1 MLQVSDLDVRYG
13 PIRALRG
20 VSIEVGHGEF
30 VGIVGPNGA
39 GKSTLL
45 LSIVGAVRPQA
56 GQIVFEDQRLI
67 GASPED
73 IVRRGIALVPEGREI
88 FGELTVEE
96 NLRLGTTI
104 RKDRRA
110 AEADLD
116 RMMSEFSILAE
127 RRRGQASKLSG
138 GEQQQLAIARAMLGV
153 PRLLLLDEP
162 SLGLAPLITKQV
174 YQILKRL
181 NETGVTILV
190 VEQNPKRIMK
200 AAHRVYVLRNGTV
213 TFAGPPAEIARAEDL
228 DRAYFGYKAD
238 APAGP

>member
-1 MLQVSDLDVRYG
+1 MLRLTDLDVRYG

-20 VSIEVGHGEF
+20 VSIEVDQGEF

-39 GKSTLL
+39 GKSSLL
-45 LSIVGAVRPQA
+45 LSIVGMVRPQGGRIA
-56 GQIVFEDQRLI
+56 YD
-67 GASPED
+67 GAELTGAAPED
-73 IVRRGIALVPEGREI
+73 IVRRGVALVPEGREI

-110 AEADLD
+110 AEADVE
-116 RMMSEFSILAE
+116 RMMAEFPILGQ
-127 RRRGQASKLSG
+127 RRSGQAGKLSG
-138 GEQQQLAIARAMLGV
+138 GEQQQLAIARAMLGR

-162 SLGLAPLITKQV
+162 SLGLAPLITRQV

-181 NETGVTILV
+181 NESGVTILV

-200 AAHRVYVLRNGTV
+200 AATRLYVLRNGQV
-213 TFAGPPAEIARAEDL
+213 AFAGAPEALERAEDL
-228 DRAYFGYKAD
+228 DRAYFGYHEKAR
-238 APAGP
+238 PMP

>member
-1 MLQVSDLDVRYG
+1 MLRVDDLAVRYG

-20 VSIEVGHGEF
+20 VSITVGNGEF

-45 LSIVGAVRPQA
+45 LSIVGMVRPQA
-56 GQIVFEDQRLI
+56 GQISYDGDALI
-67 GASPED
+67 GSAPEQ

-110 AEADLD
+110 AEAELE
-116 RMMSEFSILAE
+116 RMMAAFPILAE
-127 RRRGQASKLSG
+127 RRRGQAGKLSG
-138 GEQQQLAIARAMLGV
+138 GEQQQLAIARAMLGG

-162 SLGLAPLITKQV
+162 SLGLAPLITRQV
-174 YQILKRL
+174 YETLTQL
-181 NETGVTILV
+181 NADGVTILV
-190 VEQNPKRIMK
+190 VEQSPNRIMK
-200 AAHRVYVLRNGTV
+200 AANQLYVLRSGAIA
-213 TFAGPPAEIARAEDL
+213 FAGSPDELAHAKDL
-228 DRAYFGYKAD
+228 DRAYFGYEHD
-238 APAGP
+238 EPTPP

>member
-1 MLQVSDLDVRYG
+1 MLRVADLDVRYG

-20 VSIEVGHGEF
+20 VSIEVGQGEF

-45 LSIVGAVRPQA
+45 LSIVGMVRPQT
-56 GQIVFEDQRLI
+56 GQITYRDAPLLGTAAE
-67 GASPED
+67 E
-73 IVRRGIALVPEGREI
+73 IVRRGIAMVPEGREI

-110 AEADLD
+110 AEADVERL
-116 RMMSEFSILAE
+116 MTEFPILGE
-127 RRRGQASKLSG
+127 RRSGQAGKLSG
-138 GEQQQLAIARAMLGV
+138 GEQQQLAIARAMLGE
-153 PRLLLLDEP
+153 PKLLLLDEP

-200 AAHRVYVLRNGTV
+200 AATRLYVLRNGQIA
-213 TFAGPPAEIARAEDL
+213 FSGPPEMLERAEDL
-228 DRAYFGYKAD
+228 DRAYFGFHEKTRS
-238 APAGP
+238 AP

>member
-1 MLQVSDLDVRYG
+1 MLQVTGLEVRYG

-20 VSIEVGHGEF
+20 VSIEVGQGEF

-45 LSIVGAVRPQA
+45 LSIVGMVRPQGGSIA
-56 GQIVFEDQRLI
+56 YD
-67 GASPED
+67 GAPLLGAAPEE
-73 IVRRGIALVPEGREI
+73 IVRRRIALVPEGREI

-110 AEADLD
+110 AEADVTRL
-116 RMMSEFSILAE
+116 MAEFPILGE
-127 RRRGQASKLSG
+127 RRGGQAGKLSG
-138 GEQQQLAIARAMLGV
+138 GEQQQLAIARAMLGE
-153 PRLLLLDEP
+153 PKLLLLDEP

-200 AAHRVYVLRNGTV
+200 TATRLYVLRNGQIA
-213 TFAGPPAEIARAEDL
+213 FSGPPEALERAEDL
-228 DRAYFGYKAD
+228 DRAYFGYHEKTRPD
-238 APAGP
+238 S

>member
-1 MLQVSDLDVRYG
+1 MLQIAGLDVRYG

-20 VSIEVGHGEF
+20 VSIEVGRGEF

-45 LSIVGAVRPQA
+45 LSIVGMVRPQSGRIEHDGTA
-56 GQIVFEDQRLI
+56 LMGRP
-67 GASPED
+67 PEE

-110 AEADLD
+110 AEADVE
-116 RMMSEFSILAE
+116 RMMKEFPILGE
-127 RRRGQASKLSG
+127 RRRGQAGKLSG
-138 GEQQQLAIARAMLGV
+138 GEQQQLAIARAMLGD
-153 PRLLLLDEP
+153 PKLLLLDEP

-174 YQILKRL
+174 YQVLKRL
-181 NETGVTILV
+181 NEAGVTILV

-200 AAHRVYVLRNGTV
+200 AATRLYVLRNGQLA
-213 TFAGPPAEIARAEDL
+213 FSGPPEALERAEDL
-228 DRAYFGYKAD
+228 DRAYFGFNEKAR
-238 APAGP
+238 PLP

>member
-1 MLQVSDLDVRYG
+1 MLRVDDLEVRYG

-20 VSIEVGHGEF
+20 VSIAVGQGEF

-45 LSIVGAVRPQA
+45 LSVVGMVRPQIGHIA
-56 GQIVFEDQRLI
+56 YEGDALI
-67 GASPED
+67 GAAPEQ

-104 RKDRRA
+104 RRDRRA
-110 AEADLD
+110 AEADLE
-116 RMMSEFSILAE
+116 RMMTAFPILAE
-127 RRRGQASKLSG
+127 RRRGQAGKLSG
-138 GEQQQLAIARAMLGV
+138 GEQQQLAIARAMLGR

-162 SLGLAPLITKQV
+162 SLGLAPLITRQV
-174 YQILKRL
+174 YDILTRL
-181 NETGVTILV
+181 NAEGVTILA

-200 AAHRVYVLRNGTV
+200 AASRLYVLRNGTIA
-213 TFAGPPAEIARAEDL
+213 FSGRPDELARAEDL
-228 DRAYFGYKAD
+228 DRAYFGYEGGAS
-238 APAGP
+238 GPP